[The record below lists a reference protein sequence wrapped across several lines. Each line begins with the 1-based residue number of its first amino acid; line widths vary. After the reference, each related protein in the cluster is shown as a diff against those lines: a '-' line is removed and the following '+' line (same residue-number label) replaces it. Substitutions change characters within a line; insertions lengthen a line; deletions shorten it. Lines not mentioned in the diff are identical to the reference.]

1 MNPPRAGNPIPRPR
15 LPSLFALGLFA
26 LAALA
31 PAVALA
37 RTSDRNQPMTLDSD
51 SSDCNQGDADS
62 RCVFSGNVV
71 IVQGTLEIR
80 ADRAEVVQRGGEI
93 DQVILTGRQAAMKQ
107 QMDDGTMMNAR
118 ADRIVFEPGKE
129 LLTLTGDF
137 KIESPRGSN
146 SGQRMVY
153 NMGTGQMQSGGDGT
167 RVRTVIQPK
176 APATPARPAAPAT
189 PEKGS
194 N

>member
-1 MNPPRAGNPIPRPR
+1 MNLLRAANLRNLIGPVLLSAAL
-15 LPSLFALGLFA
+15 LPA
-26 LAALA
+26 LALA
-31 PAVALA
+31 KS
-37 RTSDRNQPMTLDSD
+37 SDREQPMTLDSD
-51 SSDCNQGDADS
+51 ASDCNQAEANS

-80 ADRAEVVQRGGEI
+80 AERAEIVRSNNDI
-93 DQVILTGRQAAMKQ
+93 AQVILTGKQATMKQ

-118 ADRIVFEPGKE
+118 ADRIVFEPPKD
-129 LLTLTGDF
+129 LLTLTGNF
-137 KIESPRGSN
+137 NIESPRGSN

-167 RVRTVIQPK
+167 RVRTVIQPRT
-176 APATPARPAAPAT
+176 ATPAPAPA
-189 PEKGS
+189 KGS

>member
-1 MNPPRAGNPIPRPR
+1 MNLPRAA
-15 LPSLFALGLFA
+15 SLRSL
-26 LAALA
+26 
-31 PAVALA
+31 VALA
-37 RTSDRNQPMTLDSD
+37 VLSTVVPAALQPVPALAKASDRNQPMTLDSD
-51 SSDCNQGDADS
+51 ASDCNQAEADS

-71 IVQGTLEIR
+71 ITQGTLEIR
-80 ADRAEVVQRGGEI
+80 ADRAEIVRRNSDI
-93 DQVILTGRQAAMKQ
+93 DQVVLTGRQATMKQ

-118 ADRIVFEPGKE
+118 ADRIVFEPGKD
-129 LLTLTGDF
+129 LLTLTGNF
-137 KIESPRGSN
+137 RIESPRGSN

-176 APATPARPAAPAT
+176 SAAPAT
-189 PEKGS
+189 PGKPAAPVKGS